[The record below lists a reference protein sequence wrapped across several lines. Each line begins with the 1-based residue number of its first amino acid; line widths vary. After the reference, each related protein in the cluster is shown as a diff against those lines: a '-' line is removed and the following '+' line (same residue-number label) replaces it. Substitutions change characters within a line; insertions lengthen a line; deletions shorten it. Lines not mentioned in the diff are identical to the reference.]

1 MFTAGSIV
9 KGGFYFNRDKLDLV
23 AVSGKEGTLPGAE
36 GHRFLRIP
44 ALAVVMLAPV
54 LGGLFVVF
62 MPFIG
67 FALVLQH
74 LARLS
79 ATGVKRAGR
88 ALLFIVTPTWRP
100 GEAYF
105 AGKEGEKQQVNEA
118 EKPKTDVGTDKPAE

>member
-1 MFTAGSIV
+1 MFTAGATV

-23 AVSGKEGTLPGAE
+23 AVSGKEGTLPGTE
-36 GHRFLRIP
+36 GHRFVRIP
-44 ALAVVMLAPV
+44 ALAVVFLAPV

-74 LARLS
+74 FGRLS
-79 ATGVKRAGR
+79 VSGVRRAGR
-88 ALLFIVTPTWRP
+88 GLLGLVVPAWRP

-105 AGKEGEKQQVNEA
+105 AGKEGEKAQAKDAGKAGE
-118 EKPKTDVGTDKPAE
+118 GDKPADR

>member
-1 MFTAGSIV
+1 MYTAGSIV

-23 AVSGKEGTLPGAE
+23 AVSGKEGALPGTE
-36 GHRFLRIP
+36 GHRFIRVP
-44 ALAVVMLAPV
+44 ALAVVALAPV

-74 LARLS
+74 LGRLS
-79 ATGVKRAGR
+79 LTGVKRAAR
-88 ALLFIVTPTWRP
+88 AVMFIVTPTWRP

-105 AGKEGEKQQVNEA
+105 AGKDGEKQGAKDAKTAQP
-118 EKPKTDVGTDKPAE
+118 EKDTPPQK